1 MALLNN
7 CIGYSLKRRFNE
19 KMDLFKKMISVFLCV
34 SLFCSFIAITANAEE
49 ANNDTNAQ
57 LYSNS
62 YDLSG
67 INGVGNILTKT
78 VKSSET
84 PVDNGYSFSYL
95 QIDGK
100 TAYVGF
106 NNIEACTL
114 VVAVYSEE
122 EGKML
127 ASGVKKVEAN
137 TFETT
142 VNIEISS
149 MPKYFILKAFL
160 LDENMASLC
169 TPYSVIDYTK
179 QFEAFDKKTIDD
191 FGNNIVINFDEQ
203 KDDNFAVLVDDASEI
218 KSSSAK
224 NTLVSHDEKTGKYI
238 FGNIDSSLSS
248 LSKGDIFEFESNG
261 ELYLIKIKSIRIS
274 GKNATIEEELE
285 ADYNEY
291 FKYIDVD
298 ESSDKYG
305 SDMTVDMTNA
315 EEGIECTGISSWDEK
330 DLHPQSLVNVNE
342 NWSAG
347 PEWKTDKYIAGDSGS
362 TVNVKVTFKI
372 KAALGFNIRV
382 YYDADWEWKWDFWN
396 SYSDYFYCQVKID
409 FKVTGSISL
418 SGKVQHDF
426 YLGDI
431 DFVTPVGI
439 VVSINVKFHVEASLS
454 VTLSLDCINMTIG
467 FKYDEDSGFQNL
479 CSGPEI
485 NISPKLE
492 GQAEF
497 KVGIVLGPG
506 ISFVKVVEISL
517 DPEFGTKINLKTDAL
532 NADQLLNLKSVDTI
546 HTCSWINCFNGE
558 ISAYASCKLKGRI
571 FNKSKDTT
579 ISAEKTWKI
588 ADCHLRINPFEF
600 SLSKCPNIAYRCD
613 FTVVNNK
620 GEAIKNLDIKSMGPD
635 LGDNYKYNVQNATD
649 GSGKVSFFYP
659 QGKYTPEFYLNGHKV
674 EVSKLRTKIFNK
686 ETEGCTIQVA
696 DTTKSITVK
705 IDTTMTDGGGSGHN
719 GGTGGSDL
727 FMHNATFNANG
738 GQFSDGTSLKVL
750 SIKAGDQITPPSD
763 PIKDGSIFI
772 GWSPDIPDT
781 MPSKDITF
789 TATYGSGNTGYS
801 ISGDTLTISGK
812 GDMKNYSGFGS
823 TEWDSQ
829 KDSIKKI
836 IINSG
841 VTGLGDYAFAQFR
854 NLETVSIPDTVTKI
868 GTATF
873 YECNSLQK
881 VTLPSSVKTIG
892 DYAFF
897 NCYSITNI
905 SLGEVEQIGNYTFAQ
920 CNGLTSASLPKTVVS
935 IGDSAFAYCNNLKSL
950 TINSKTCNIYSSPN
964 TLPSGTT
971 IYGGSNSTAQKYAI
985 QYGRSFV
992 SITVQDAGEIIT
1004 KLSDSLKISFAGAV
1018 PGNDYILLNVTGYG
1032 EGFSLS
1038 TSNLEYIDQLTAGSD
1053 GKITSTFIP
1062 KEYYDTSTTLLIGD
1076 FGNGIQTKVIIPSS
1090 NSTTISIKNNPGIKT
1105 INYREG
1111 IALTASIE
1119 NPVDGLE
1126 IQWYVNGTPYSTG
1139 ENFVYNNLKS
1149 DITVEAKIVNS
1160 ELQPILKDG
1169 NEITDIET
1177 IKVKAGFWQKLVAF
1191 FKFTIFN
1198 IKVINEN

>member
-1 MALLNN
+1 MK
-7 CIGYSLKRRFNE
+7 I
-19 KMDLFKKMISVFLCV
+19 FKKAISVLLCI
-34 SLFCSFIAITANAEE
+34 SMFCSLVAITANAEE
-49 ANNDTNAQ
+49 TNNNTNAQ

-67 INGVGNILTKT
+67 INGVGNILTKAA
-78 VKSSET
+78 KNGEA

-106 NNIEACTL
+106 NNVEACTL

-127 ASGVKKVEAN
+127 GSGVKRVNAN
-137 TFETT
+137 TFDTT
-142 VNIEISS
+142 VNINIGT
-149 MPKYFILKAFL
+149 MPEYFVLKAFL
-160 LDENMASLC
+160 LDENMSALC

-179 QFEAFDKKTIDD
+179 QFKIFDKKTVDD
-191 FGNNIVINFDEQ
+191 FDDNIVINFDEQ

-218 KSSSAK
+218 KSSSTK
-224 NTLVSHDEKTGKYI
+224 NTLISHNEKTGKFV
-238 FGNIDSSLSS
+238 FGNIDSSLSQ
-248 LSKGDIFEFESNG
+248 LSKGDVFEFESKG
-261 ELYLIKIKSIRIS
+261 ELYLIKIKSIKIS
-274 GKNATIEEELE
+274 GKNATVEEELE
-285 ADYNEY
+285 SDYNEY

-315 EEGIECTGISSWDEK
+315 EEGIECTGISDWNEEE
-330 DLHPQSLVNVNE
+330 LHPQSLVDVND

-347 PEWKTDKYIAGDSGS
+347 PEWKSDKYIAGDSNS
-362 TVNVKVTFKI
+362 AVSVKVTFKI

-382 YYDADWEWKWDFWN
+382 YYDADWEWRWDFWN

-418 SGKVQHDF
+418 SGKLQHDF

-439 VVSINVKFHVEASLS
+439 VVSINVKLHVEVSLS
-454 VTLSLDCINMTIG
+454 ITLSLDCIKMTIG

-517 DPEFGTKINLKTDAL
+517 DPEFGAKITLKTDAL

-558 ISAYASCKLKGRI
+558 LSAYASCKLKGRI

-579 ISAEKTWKI
+579 IAAEKTWKLT
-588 ADCHLRINPFEF
+588 DCHLKIKPFEF
-600 SLSKCPNIAYRCD
+600 TLSKCPNIAYRCD
-613 FTVVNNK
+613 YTVVNSK
-620 GEAIKNLDIKSMGPD
+620 GEAIKNIDIKSMGPD

-649 GSGKVSFFYP
+649 GNGKVSFFYP
-659 QGKYTPEFYLNGHKV
+659 KGTFTPEFYLNGQKV

-696 DTTKSITVK
+696 DTTKSVTVK

-719 GGTGGSDL
+719 GGTGGSDI

-738 GQFSDGTSLKVL
+738 GQFPDGTSTKVL
-750 SIKAGDQITPPSD
+750 SIKAGDPITAPSD
-763 PIKDGSIFI
+763 PTKAGSMFT
-772 GWSPDIPDT
+772 GWSPDIPDK

-801 ISGDTLTISGK
+801 ISGSTLTISGK
-812 GDMKNYSGFGS
+812 GDMKNYSSFS
-823 TEWDSQ
+823 ATEWDSK
-829 KDSIKKI
+829 KDTIKKV

-841 VTGLGDYAFAQFR
+841 VTSLGDYAFAQLR
-854 NLETVSIPDTVTKI
+854 NLETVSIPNTVTKI

-873 YECNSLQK
+873 YECNSLQT
-881 VTLPSSVKTIG
+881 VTLPSSVKTLG
-892 DYAFF
+892 SYAFF
-897 NCYSITNI
+897 NCYSM
-905 SLGEVEQIGNYTFAQ
+905 SKFSFGDVEQIGSYTFAQ
-920 CNGLTSASLPKTVVS
+920 CNALTSVSLPKTVIS
-935 IGDSAFAYCNNLKSL
+935 LGDSAFAYCNNLKSV
-950 TINSKTCNIYSSPN
+950 TINNKNCSIYSSSN
-964 TLPSGTT
+964 TIPTGAT
-971 IYGGSNSTAQKYAI
+971 IYGGANSTAQKYAN
-985 QYGRSFV
+985 QYGNKFV
-992 SITVQDAGEIIT
+992 SITVQDAGEILT
-1004 KLSDSLKISFAGAV
+1004 KLNDSFAFAFTGGVA
-1018 PGNDYILLNVTGYG
+1018 GNDYILLNVTGYG
-1032 EGFSLS
+1032 AGFTLS
-1038 TSNLEYIDQLTAGSD
+1038 TSNLEYIDQLTADSS
-1053 GKITSTFIP
+1053 GKITATFIP
-1062 KEYYDTSTTLLIGD
+1062 KKFRDSSTTLLIGD
-1076 FGNGIQTKVIIPSS
+1076 FGNGTQEKVIKPSS
-1090 NSTTISIKNNPGIKT
+1090 NCTSISILNNPGTKT

-1111 IALTASIE
+1111 ITLTASIQ

-1139 ENFVYNNLKS
+1139 EKFVYNDLKS
-1149 DITVEAKIVNS
+1149 DISVEAKIVNS
-1160 ELQPILKDG
+1160 NSQPILKDG
-1169 NEITDIET
+1169 SEISAMEIV
-1177 IKVKAGFWQKLVAF
+1177 KVRAGFWQRLIAF
-1191 FKFTIFN
+1191 FKVTIFH
-1198 IKVINEN
+1198 IKVIKEN